1 MESYVSDTTNA
12 SRTLLFNCLT
22 NEWDQELLNIFDIKK
37 IKLPKVVNSSNI
49 LEKVTLI
56 KFLIK

>member
-22 NEWDQELLNIFDIKK
+22 NEWDQELLNIFDIK
-37 IKLPKVVNSSNI
+37 IKLPKVINSSNI
-49 LEKVTLI
+49 FGEVILI

>member
-37 IKLPKVVNSSNI
+37 LNFQKLLIVQIS
-49 LEKVTLI
+49 LERVILI